1 MDLPTAGA
9 TLRQI
14 ARLHLQL
21 QRTSVACCDGTTQ
34 TECVLL
40 TEVGRLAPATLADL
54 SRQTGL
60 DKSWVS
66 RAVEALVKDGLLDK
80 QPGVADQRTIQI
92 TLTPA
97 GEIRLAEL
105 HGVLNGL
112 AAQVLAHI
120 PADKHALVAEA
131 LALLEQA
138 HQAVLLEPIPPEG
151 VCAAGC

>member
-1 MDLPTAGA
+1 MDLPAAGA

-21 QRTSVACCDGTTQ
+21 QRTCVACCDGTTQ
-34 TECVLL
+34 TECILL
-40 TEVGRLAPATLADL
+40 TEVGRMAPVTLADL

-80 QPGVADQRTIQI
+80 APGVADQRTIRI
-92 TLTPA
+92 TLTAA
-97 GEIRLAEL
+97 GEMRLGEL

-120 PADKHALVAEA
+120 PAAKHGLVAEA

-138 HQAVLLEPIPPEG
+138 HQAVLADPTPAEG